1 MIYGARIES
10 MSDEKGEKKIIY
22 YDGNCPMCNVFAN
35 TVNKGDKNQ
44 ILVDANKE
52 NKTSLSK
59 ESLLKEIHLFD
70 GKTLRTGPDAIFTS
84 LAQIYP
90 ILKLV
95 ALANRL
101 PVINFATRQVYFFI
115 SKRRLLFFGGDTS
128 RLYWLFLITN
138 IGLLAGILLSWPVW
152 QSERTYPLSPI
163 ISGLDWFSPFTL
175 ILTSI
180 LTLSLFI
187 SIWQKQ
193 HFGLFA
199 LISLVSLIPLV
210 LLDITRLQP
219 WVLHYGAMLFLL
231 TQANILSTL
240 RTIQILDAAR
250 FVVVGIYFW
259 SGVQKM
265 NTAFITEIFPWF
277 SKPLWSP
284 FGDQGINIAFI
295 IGMMIPFIEASFA
308 VGLLTKRFR
317 KISIIGSGLMLAF
330 ITLSLMLGHGWNSVV
345 WPWNFAIFAMVVVL
359 FYRLNDTLPE
369 IINRTKK
376 NILAIFTITIFLFMP
391 IGNFFGEVDH
401 YLSWSLYSGH
411 VPVAYINSSNQTMDG
426 LLSRLKPHNDNQE
439 EKNVEQIS
447 VVNWSISTMN
457 VVPYPQERVF
467 FNIFNNLCQ
476 TYQDP
481 NLILTIDT
489 RPRFLSHKQIINNY
503 TCEEVS
509 LLMQK
514 K

>member
-1 MIYGARIES
+1 
-10 MSDEKGEKKIIY
+10 MSDEKGEKRIIY
-22 YDGNCPMCNVFAN
+22 YDGNCPMCNVFAD
-35 TVNKGDKNQ
+35 TVSKNDKSQ

-52 NKTSLSK
+52 NKTSISK
-59 ESLLKEIHLFD
+59 ENLLKEIHLFD

-90 ILKLV
+90 ILKPV
-95 ALANRL
+95 AFAVRL
-101 PVINFATRQVYFFI
+101 PLVGWLAGQVYFFI
-115 SKRRLLFFGGDTS
+115 SKRRLLFFGGDTA

-138 IGLLAGILLSWPVW
+138 IGLLTGILLSWPAW
-152 QSERTYPLSPI
+152 QNERIYPLSPI
-163 ISGLDWFSPFTL
+163 ISGLDWLNPFTL
-175 ILTSI
+175 IFATI

-187 SIWQKQ
+187 SVWQKQ
-193 HFGLFA
+193 HFRLFA

-219 WVLHYGAMLFLL
+219 WILHYSAMLFLL

-250 FVVVGIYFW
+250 FIVVGIYFW

-284 FGDQGINIAFI
+284 FGDQGASMAFI
-295 IGMMIPFIEASFA
+295 VGMLIPFIEASFA

-317 KISIIGSGLMLAF
+317 TISIIGSGLMLTF

-345 WPWNFAIFAMVVVL
+345 WPWNFAIFTMVIVL
-359 FYRLNDTLPE
+359 FYGLNDTLPE
-369 IINRTKK
+369 ILNRTKK
-376 NILAIFTITIFLFMP
+376 NILAIITIAFFLLMP
-391 IGNFFGEVDH
+391 TGNFFGEVDH

-411 VPVAYINSSNQTMDG
+411 VPVAYITTSNQTMDD
-426 LLSRLKPHNDNQE
+426 LLARTKPYNNNWE
-439 EKNVEQIS
+439 ENYIEQIS
-447 VVNWSISTMN
+447 VVNWSVSTMN